1 MKCNLCDAEKNFKT
15 VSTKIREGEGLI
27 LECQNC
33 KHVFQALEMNS
44 DELEEY
50 YNDIYTATNS
60 LSDSQIDVEEHF
72 SERLKT
78 LGNLLKQ
85 IDHILEKNMKVLDIG
100 SGAGAL
106 MYSIKDKVK
115 SLYATELNKSYVQF
129 MNEKGIKAQYGFF
142 EKLEFDTK
150 FDLIVSINALDHMP
164 YPMDILKRIYSNL
177 EENGKIYLELPNR
190 NEALNF
196 FLPKDKQENFNT
208 FFWHK
213 AHFHY
218 FYEDT
223 IRYALEKVGFKN
235 IEINFR
241 HQYTI
246 VNFLNWYFTGERQ
259 KVYVDA
265 TTNTKLY
272 DGTNDFEVKMN
283 KLFQKTNDEFLEIMK
298 ETGRGDSMVV
308 TASR

>member
-1 MKCNLCDAEKNFKT
+1 MTCNLCNEEENFKT
-15 VSTKIREGEGLI
+15 ISKKIREGEGLI
-27 LECQNC
+27 LECQKCN
-33 KHVFQALEMNS
+33 HIFQALEMDS

-50 YNDIYTATNS
+50 YNDIYTTTNS
-60 LSDSQIDVEEHF
+60 LSDTEIDVEEHF
-72 SERLKT
+72 QERLKT
-78 LGNLLKQ
+78 LDDMLK
-85 IDHILEKNMKVLDIG
+85 HISPVLEKDMKVLDIG

-106 MYSIKDKVK
+106 LYSIKENVK

-129 MNEKGIKAQYGFF
+129 MNEKGINAQYGFF
-142 EKLEFDTK
+142 EKLKFDTK
-150 FDLIVSINALDHMP
+150 FDLIISINALDHMP
-164 YPMDILKRIYSNL
+164 YPMDILKKIFESL
-177 EENGKIYLELPNR
+177 EDDGKIYLELPNR

-196 FLPKDKQENFNT
+196 FLPEDKQENFNT

-218 FYEDT
+218 FYEKT

-235 IEINFR
+235 IQIDCR

-246 VNFLNWYFTGERQ
+246 VNFLNWYFTGSRQ

-272 DGTNDFEVKMN
+272 TGLDEFELQMN
-283 KLFQKTNDEFLEIMK
+283 QLLEKTNDEFLKIMK
-298 ETGRGDSMVV
+298 NTNRGDSLVI
-308 TASR
+308 TAQK